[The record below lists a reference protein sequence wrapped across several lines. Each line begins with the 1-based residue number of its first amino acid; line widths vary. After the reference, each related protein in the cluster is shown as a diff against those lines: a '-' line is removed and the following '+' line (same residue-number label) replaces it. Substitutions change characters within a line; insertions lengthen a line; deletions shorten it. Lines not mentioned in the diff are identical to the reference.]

1 MKVLIQH
8 GTKSSIASHMQQLKQ
23 SLIKSLA
30 NKATIINIVHNVQHY
45 TLDLKNLAI
54 LSKLSTVLP
63 TTISPNFTFHTL
75 TLKSLQSIAIQ
86 NAIFNLYHYLT
97 TIPFNYGS
105 NMLIILGN
113 KYIMHTTLN
122 IHFVSDSKSTKL
134 QKEDAK
140 HLSQSLLKLLIV
152 YLTDTSHLFILP
164 ILNYQTNLLL
174 ILRKLNNI
182 SKHTF

>member
-1 MKVLIQH
+1 
-8 GTKSSIASHMQQLKQ
+8 MQQLKQ
-23 SLIKSLA
+23 FLIKSLT
-30 NKATIINIVHNVQHY
+30 NEATIINIVYNVQHY

-63 TTISPNFTFHTL
+63 TTISPNSTFHIL
-75 TLKSLQSIAIQ
+75 TLKSLQSITIQ

-140 HLSQSLLKLLIV
+140 HLSQSLLKLLIA

-174 ILRKLNNI
+174 ILLKLNNI